1 MAHLD
6 LTEAEAAALI
16 KALDY
21 YISEL
26 RMEVTNTD
34 QKDMRDEL
42 KAEEQTL
49 KKIVQTLKQG

>member
-6 LTEAEAAALI
+6 LTEAEAATLV
-16 KALDY
+16 KALEF

-42 KAEEQTL
+42 KSEEQTL
-49 KKIVQTLKQG
+49 KKIVEALKRA